1 MAFRLRHFATALQQ
15 RPLASSAPL
24 SPVLSSALHHSHHR
38 RRTMASSN
46 VPTPAPG
53 KVEWLV
59 VVPDKPGTK
68 AKRLEVRPQHFAGL
82 QRHLDAGA
90 MKTGGAY
97 FNTKP
102 EGDDPK
108 EWDFAGST
116 IVIEAASRDE
126 IVEMLKADIYASS
139 GVWDVDNAQ
148 ILPAKFA
155 FRKL

>member
-1 MAFRLRHFATALQQ
+1 MALRLRHFATALQ
-15 RPLASSAPL
+15 RPSASPI
-24 SPVLSSALHHSHHR
+24 SSSTVARTSTYF

-53 KVEWLV
+53 KFEWLV
-59 VVPDKPGTK
+59 VVPDKPGMK

-82 QRHLDAGA
+82 AKHLEAGA

-97 FNTKP
+97 FHTKP
-102 EGDDPK
+102 DNDDPTT
-108 EWDFAGST
+108 WDFAGST
-116 IVIEAASRDE
+116 IVIEAASKEE
-126 IVEMLKADIYASS
+126 IVEMLNADIYASS
-139 GVWDVDNAQ
+139 GVWDVENAQ